1 MDMNKKMEQAYEYAL
16 TQFTGLQGDAKM
28 LIQVVWTLRYLGMD
42 MKKPVAVSK
51 EECYA
56 DEPDLPEEIQELDY
70 QCAMLVHKT
79 REVMYKYFTTEDGN
93 IHEETL
99 HALYNLHAEFEFNE
113 EACDEA
119 WVLREIPGSLEE
131 YLYGPKK

>member
-16 TQFTGLQGDAKM
+16 TQFTELQGDPKM

-56 DEPDLPEEIQELDY
+56 DEPDLPDEILELDY
-70 QCAMLVHKT
+70 QYAMLVHKT
-79 REVMYKYFTTEDGN
+79 REVMYKYFTTENGN
-93 IHEETL
+93 IHDETL
-99 HALYNLHAEFEFNE
+99 HALYDLHAEFEFND
-113 EACDEA
+113 EACSEA
-119 WVLREIPGSLEE
+119 WEKLGTLEE
-131 YLYGPKK
+131 YFYGPKK

>member
-1 MDMNKKMEQAYEYAL
+1 MDMNKKMEQAYEYAITL
-16 TQFTGLQGDAKM
+16 FAESQGVARM

-42 MKKPVAVSK
+42 MKKPVAASK

-70 QCAMLVHKT
+70 QYAMLFHKT
-79 REVMYKYFTTEDGN
+79 REVMYKYFTTENGT

-99 HALYNLHAEFEFNE
+99 EALYDLREKFGLNE
-113 EACDEA
+113 EACNEA
-119 WVLREIPGSLEE
+119 WEKLGTLGE
-131 YLYGPKK
+131 YLYGTEK

>member
-1 MDMNKKMEQAYEYAL
+1 MDMNKKMEQAYEYAI
-16 TQFTGLQGDAKM
+16 TQFAEPQGDARM

-42 MKKPVAVSK
+42 MKKPVAASR

-70 QCAMLVHKT
+70 QYAMLVHET
-79 REVMYKYFTTEDGN
+79 REIMYKYFTTENGT

-99 HALYNLHAEFEFNE
+99 YALCDLHAEFGLNE
-113 EACDEA
+113 EACNEA
-119 WVLREIPGSLEE
+119 WEKLDTLEE
-131 YLYGPKK
+131 YLWGPEK